1 MTHAL
6 QVNFRKLLPNER
18 LVALASERYQ
28 RIRNERPDTVECW
41 VTLETLNDRGQPVQ
55 AAVTLHGEDG
65 PLCEATAVHSK
76 AHVALNLAMAQL
88 QTRLGVRSEV
98 TPMYWT
104 QPFYEP
110 HDLASHR
117 DENPGR
123 ALAR

>member
-41 VTLETLNDRGQPVQ
+41 VTLETLNDARGQPVQ

-65 PLCEATAVHSK
+65 PMCEAMAVHSK

-88 QTRLGVRSEV
+88 QTRLGVQPEV
-98 TPMYWT
+98 TGMYWT
-104 QPFYEP
+104 QPVYDAPDAGSRRSF
-110 HDLASHR
+110 
-117 DENPGR
+117 G
-123 ALAR
+123 